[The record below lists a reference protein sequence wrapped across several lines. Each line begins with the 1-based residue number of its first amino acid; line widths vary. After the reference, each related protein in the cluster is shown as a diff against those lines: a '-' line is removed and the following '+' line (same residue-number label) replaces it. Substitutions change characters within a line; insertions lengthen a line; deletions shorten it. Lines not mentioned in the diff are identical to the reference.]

1 MDSEPLKT
9 LSPPGAGYVDSEG
22 YRRIGKRKEHRIVM
36 ARVLGRP
43 LRKDEHV
50 HHLNGVKTDNRP
62 ENLEL
67 WVGKKQPRGQRV
79 DDMVD
84 FALDILRR
92 YAPEHLKI
100 EDQDGVVTDHRSGRK
115 VQLKAVLRGEL
126 P

>member
-1 MDSEPLKT
+1 M
-9 LSPPGAGYVDSEG
+9 
-22 YRRIGKRKEHRIVM
+22 M